1 MFLGTASR
9 LSHIEVELLI
19 GLGGFT
25 ACQILTNSE
34 YYKIYS
40 GVSPWV
46 LRSVGE
52 RERTQTNS

>member
-1 MFLGTASR
+1 MFLGTAST
-9 LSHIEVELLI
+9 LSYREVELLI

-25 ACQILTNSE
+25 AYQILTNSE
-34 YYKIYS
+34 YYIIYS